1 MTPNPQAQALIE
13 LLQLER
19 IETNIWRGGNEERF
33 GFRLFGGQV
42 LAQALAAANRT
53 VDAERPCHSLHGY
66 FLRPGTADVPVIY
79 KVEQIRDGQSFT
91 TRRIVAVQNGEAIF
105 SMDASFHRRE
115 LGLTH
120 QIEMRDIP
128 PPESLEDDS
137 EVARRLNDPNQQWAM
152 RERAFERRSIFQQ
165 TRPADDQISNPM
177 WIRYRQ
183 PVDQDPILHRCLLA
197 YASDMNL
204 VSTAILPHRN
214 VVKPGKTQIASLDH
228 AVWFHHDPDIND
240 WLIYMKETPQGGAG
254 RGFTRGAFYTRDGEL
269 IASTMQEGLIRIRQ
283 ETLIK

>member
-1 MTPNPQAQALIE
+1 MTTNEKAQALVE

-19 IETNIWRGGNEERF
+19 IETNIWRGNNEERF

-42 LAQALAAANRT
+42 LAQALAAATKT
-53 VDAERPCHSLHGY
+53 VDNERPCHSLHGY

-79 KVEQIRDGQSFT
+79 KVDQIRDGQSFT

-115 LGLTH
+115 SGLAH
-120 QIEMRDIP
+120 QMDMGDIP
-128 PPESLEDDS
+128 PPETLEDDS
-137 EVARRLNDPNQQWAM
+137 EVARRVNDPNQQWAM
-152 RERAFERRSIFQQ
+152 RERAFERRSIYQQ
-165 TRPADDQISNPM
+165 TRPADKQISNPM

-183 PVDQDPILHRCLLA
+183 HVEPDPNLHRCLLA

-204 VSTAILPHRN
+204 VSTAILPHQSII
-214 VVKPGKTQIASLDH
+214 KPGKTQMASLDH

-240 WLIYMKETPQGGAG
+240 WLIYTKETPQGGAG
-254 RGFTRGAFYTRDGEL
+254 RGFTRGAFYTRGGKL
-269 IASTMQEGLIRIRQ
+269 VASAMQEGLIRVRG
-283 ETLIK
+283 